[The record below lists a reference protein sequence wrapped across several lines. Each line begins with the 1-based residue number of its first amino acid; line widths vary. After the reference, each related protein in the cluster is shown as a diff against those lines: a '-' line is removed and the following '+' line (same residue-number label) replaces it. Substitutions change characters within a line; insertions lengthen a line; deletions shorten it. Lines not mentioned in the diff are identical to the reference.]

1 VNAPSPISPA
11 PTAKRAPT
19 PERAL
24 HKLYLTLFLRGRSS
38 RGLQKKGVPKSVGAK
53 LGLVLLFYGLFGLT
67 SLAFIHQPVF
77 AVALYSHAMTLVF
90 LGLFVA
96 ASSGEMLFNKDEAD
110 IMWHRPVT
118 TRALLRAKL
127 GVLLKVSLWLAGAFN
142 LGCFIAG
149 VLAPDGGWLFP
160 VAHALSTVME
170 ALFCVGAV
178 VVLYQL
184 CLRWFGRERLDGLM
198 TLSQVGVAVAAMLAG
213 QVPQLMIRFH
223 GKFNFD
229 AHSWWVA
236 LLPPAWFAGLDD
248 LIAGNRTNFSA
259 ILAGT
264 GVAAT
269 ATVLW
274 LAFGALVR
282 GFETGLQSV
291 GEVMAPKRPH
301 AERRRWLD
309 RLAGWGL
316 MRWWLREPVCRAS
329 FLLVAAYLARDRDVK
344 LRVYPGIAP
353 MLVWPVIM
361 MLQSRAPGQPEFFS
375 GFTIAL
381 TGVLIGT
388 VPLIALDLLR
398 YSQHWQAADLF
409 HAAPMKGPG
418 ALCRGARRA
427 VTFFLTLPVLVV
439 SVLLLWLA
447 GGAGPR
453 LALLLPGIIALPLY
467 GMLASLGGRA
477 VPLSLPGEEAKSAGR
492 GFKMFGVMMIS
503 MVLAAAATVCWSLG
517 WFWWLMLGELIC
529 VSALFFG
536 FRAAVAQTRWESLE

>member
-1 VNAPSPISPA
+1 
-11 PTAKRAPT
+11 
-19 PERAL
+19 
-24 HKLYLTLFLRGRSS
+24 
-38 RGLQKKGVPKSVGAK
+38 
-53 LGLVLLFYGLFGLT
+53 
-67 SLAFIHQPVF
+67 
-77 AVALYSHAMTLVF
+77 
-90 LGLFVA
+90 
-96 ASSGEMLFNKDEAD
+96 
-110 IMWHRPVT
+110 
-118 TRALLRAKL
+118 
-127 GVLLKVSLWLAGAFN
+127 
-142 LGCFIAG
+142 
-149 VLAPDGGWLFP
+149 
-160 VAHALSTVME
+160 
-170 ALFCVGAV
+170 
-178 VVLYQL
+178 
-184 CLRWFGRERLDGLM
+184 
-198 TLSQVGVAVAAMLAG
+198 
-213 QVPQLMIRFH
+213 
-223 GKFNFD
+223 
-229 AHSWWVA
+229 
-236 LLPPAWFAGLDD
+236 
-248 LIAGNRTNFSA
+248 
-259 ILAGT
+259 
-264 GVAAT
+264 
-269 ATVLW
+269 
-274 LAFGALVR
+274 
-282 GFETGLQSV
+282 
-291 GEVMAPKRPH
+291 
-301 AERRRWLD
+301 
-309 RLAGWGL
+309 